1 MIKIVVSGEELILMP
16 ERVVYWR
23 LKRAL
28 LLADLHLGKIT
39 HFRRSGIP
47 VPTKV
52 NEDNLSSLVDLIN
65 LTKPERLICLGD
77 LFHSHYNAD
86 WEEFGELVNHFSTVS
101 FELVLGN
108 HDIMSALQYERKGIK
123 VYKELKMGNF
133 LLTHHPLEN
142 LEADLYNL
150 AGHVHP
156 GVTMLGKGR
165 QALTLPCFYFGK
177 QLGLLP
183 AFGGFTGMA
192 RIRPQKEDRV
202 YVIAEDK
209 VIEV

>member
-1 MIKIVVSGEELILMP
+1 MNVAVAGEEFVLRP
-16 ERVVYWR
+16 ERVMYWQSR
-23 LKRAL
+23 KIL

-52 NEDNLSSLVDLIN
+52 NAANLSSLVDLIN

-86 WEEFGELVNHFSTVS
+86 WEEFGELILHFPAVS
-101 FELVLGN
+101 FELVMGN
-108 HDIMSALQYERKGIK
+108 HDIMSALQYERKG
-123 VYKELKMGNF
+123 VNVHEQLRVGNF
-133 LLTHHPLEN
+133 LLTHHPSEN
-142 LEADLYNL
+142 LEVDEYNL

-156 GVTMLGKGR
+156 GVQMLGKGK
-165 QALTLPCFYFGK
+165 QAMTLPCFYFGK
-177 QLGLLP
+177 QQGLLP
-183 AFGGFTGMA
+183 AFGGFTGIA

-209 VIEV
+209 IIKV